1 MVLALLALFFPA
13 CPSDGITA
21 NEPPVCVWEASAE
34 GMYVGGVDFVA
45 FNSPA
50 GNYAISIP

>member
-13 CPSDGITA
+13 CPSDGIGA
-21 NEPPVCVWEASAE
+21 YDPPVCVWEASSE

-45 FNSPA
+45 FNGPL

>member
-13 CPSDGITA
+13 CPSDGIGA
-21 NEPPVCVWEASAE
+21 YDPPICVWSDAQD